1 MVLSRMLVVRQQ
13 KRKDEDMVGK
23 AKTVGQLLAAVLK
36 ANPGETMEVTWDGD
50 EYIVDFGENT
60 EIGPK
65 LYGAF
70 KSIGKASLAA
80 QDSAVARL
88 RARVGL

>member
-1 MVLSRMLVVRQQ
+1 MVT
-13 KRKDEDMVGK
+13 K

-36 ANPGETMEVTWDGD
+36 ANPGNTMEITWDDVDG
-50 EYIVDFGENT
+50 EYIVDFGDSSA
-60 EIGPK
+60 IGPK

-70 KSIGKASLAA
+70 KTVGRDIL
-80 QDSAVARL
+80 SAESATRAKL

>member
-1 MVLSRMLVVRQQ
+1 
-13 KRKDEDMVGK
+13 MVGK

-36 ANPGETMEVTWDGD
+36 ASPGETMEITWDGSEG
-50 EYIVDFGENT
+50 EYVVDFGENAA
-60 EIGPK
+60 IGPK

-70 KSIGKASLAA
+70 KSIGRDSLSAEAS
-80 QDSAVARL
+80 ARAKL